1 MSDFKERLKLIMDT
15 EIMLTIIVGV
25 ALSFPIM
32 AISIKIKE
40 ISISPYSYI
49 YIPLIVFHLYYN
61 RYSHMMNFSVTRD
74 EYFKIGQG
82 LNLILSLLMWLMYLL
97 AAFVINKNI
106 QVSTMI
112 LVFIGIIFFTSLS
125 NVISLL
131 MINSSFIA
139 FVGFGAI
146 FGLRYVSRKGYFDLH
161 NTMINIIFIIL
172 TILCSLISRYIL
184 KNIDFKLR
192 EVK

>member
-1 MSDFKERLKLIMDT
+1 MNDFKERLKLIMDT
-15 EIMLTIIVGV
+15 EIMLTMVIGV
-25 ALSFPIM
+25 SLLFPVM
-32 AISIKIKE
+32 AISIKIKG
-40 ISISPYSYI
+40 ITLNPYSYI
-49 YIPLIVFHLYYN
+49 CIPLIVFHLYYN

-139 FVGFGAI
+139 LVGFGAMV
-146 FGLRYVSRKGYFDLH
+146 GLDYVSRNGYFELH
-161 NTMINIIFIIL
+161 NTMINIILIIL
-172 TILCSLISRYIL
+172 TILCSLIPKYIL